1 LHPSRSPLLL
11 FALGAIPLALAGTG
25 ALARAAGPEGS
36 SGKAAPA
43 ATAPSAPGLDQL
55 LKLPGSVDYGFE
67 KKGGATRSEW
77 RARFLEAR
85 SSVDGAQT
93 ALAKAQEDLA
103 SAAGESD
110 SWQFKPPGIPGQDS
124 ADTNDGYRLR
134 QEVRN
139 QRNELE
145 RAKARLRELEVQAD
159 LSGVPEDWRGP
170 RTEPSTK
177 NESVPPAPRQP

>member
-1 LHPSRSPLLL
+1 MHPLRSPLLAL
-11 FALGAIPLALAGTG
+11 TLGAIALA
-25 ALARAAGPEGS
+25 AAPKS
-36 SGKAAPA
+36 AAPASPDAPSGKAAPA
-43 ATAPSAPGLDQL
+43 QAPAASAPTLDQL
-55 LKLPGSVDYGFE
+55 LKLPGSADYGFE

-85 SSVDGAQT
+85 SSVQNAEA

-110 SWQFKPPGIPGQDS
+110 AWQFKPPGVPGQDS

-134 QEVRN
+134 QEVRK
-139 QRNELE
+139 QRGELD
-145 RAKARLRELEVQAD
+145 RAQARLRELEVQAN

-170 RTEPSTK
+170 RTEPSAK
-177 NESVPPAPRQP
+177 HESVPPAPTHP